1 MPLNKIIEKIIFGKS
16 KTYDLINESII
27 LQKFSGKI
35 KNHKIIC
42 SDLIKMNKR
51 KIRYFLSNHIV
62 NIKIN
67 NIPIRK
73 FVNQR
78 SKKINVFCSGTLKK
92 YLPGPI
98 IQDLIFDII
107 KNR

>member
-1 MPLNKIIEKIIFGKS
+1 
-16 KTYDLINESII
+16 
-27 LQKFSGKI
+27 
-35 KNHKIIC
+35 
-42 SDLIKMNKR
+42 MNKR